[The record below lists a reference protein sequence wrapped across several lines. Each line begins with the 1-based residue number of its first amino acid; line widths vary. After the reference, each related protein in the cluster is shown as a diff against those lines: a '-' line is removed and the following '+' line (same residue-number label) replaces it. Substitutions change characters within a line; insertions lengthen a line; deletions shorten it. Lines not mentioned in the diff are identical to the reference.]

1 MRRSFADAR
10 GWAALP
16 LLLALA
22 GCGVFGAANSALF
35 GTPKTAQATCPSTII
50 LQPLAN
56 TAVFVPGA
64 APRPENVAF
73 YGLLDEVTSD
83 CEAVPGA
90 LRVTLAVDVIAQRG
104 PAAKG
109 NAVDLTYF
117 VALTAPGDRI
127 LQKRPFTVRVTIPPD
142 KLRAGVSD
150 RFAEVIP
157 LAGYQPTALT
167 LDLGFQQGPEV
178 VEFYHHFRG
187 R

>member
-1 MRRSFADAR
+1 MRRTFLR
-10 GWAALP
+10 VGAALP

-22 GCGVFGAANSALF
+22 GCGVFGSAKSALF
-35 GTPKTAQATCPSTII
+35 GASPAADRACPAAII

-56 TAVFVPGA
+56 TAVFAPGA

-73 YGLLDEVTSD
+73 YGILDEVDRS

-90 LRVTLAVDVIAQRG
+90 VRMQLTVDVIAQRG

-109 NAVDLTYF
+109 DSVDLTYF
-117 VALTAPGDRI
+117 VAVTAPGERI
-127 LQKRPFTVRVTIPPD
+127 LQKQPFTVRVAIPPD
-142 KLRAGVSD
+142 KLRAGVAD
-150 RFAEVIP
+150 RFAEVVP
-157 LAGYQPTALT
+157 LDGYQANTLT

-178 VEFYHHFRG
+178 VDFYHHFRG

>member
-1 MRRSFADAR
+1 MRRTFL
-10 GWAALP
+10 GVGAAL
-16 LLLALA
+16 LLPALA
-22 GCGVFGAANSALF
+22 GCSLFGSARSALL
-35 GTPKTAQATCPSTII
+35 GPSHAAEPACPAAII

-73 YGLLDEVTSD
+73 YGVLDEVDSH
-83 CEAVPGA
+83 CEAAGDTA
-90 LRVTLAVDVIAQRG
+90 RMRLAVDVIAQRG

-109 NAVDLTYF
+109 GAVDFTYF
-117 VALTAPGDRI
+117 VAVTAPGDRI

-142 KLRAGVSD
+142 KLRAGVVD
-150 RFAEVIP
+150 RFEEVIP
-157 LAGYQPTALT
+157 LAGYKPGNLT

-178 VEFYHHFRG
+178 VEFYRHFRG